1 MTNKIIQ
8 WYNINKRD
16 LPWRKTKD
24 GYKIWVSEIILQQTQ
39 IKKGTI
45 YYIKFINTF
54 PNVKSLSKSSET
66 EILNMWQGL
75 GYYNRALNMLH
86 TAKYVVKYYN
96 GIFPSKYKKLIKLKG
111 IGEYT
116 ASAISSICSNEP
128 KAVLDGN
135 VYRVL
140 SRIYN
145 VSAVIN
151 SSAGKKKMQ
160 TIADKLLPQ
169 SNTGI
174 YNQAM
179 MDFGSIQCVKYNP
192 NCNICPINNMCI
204 AFQKNTI
211 HIRPVIKRKNKMK
224 SRYLNYLYISDN
236 KNFIIQQRSEK
247 DIWRKMYE
255 LPVIES
261 NSTLNINKLKKH
273 TYLQQFNITRIKK
286 DLDMKHPLSHQ
297 ILNIIFWSISVKSL
311 NPNFQIISNKEIS
324 KYPIPKPLERYFE
337 IKH

>member
-24 GYKIWVSEIILQQTQ
+24 AYKIWVSEIILQQTQ

-151 SSAGKKKMQ
+151 SSAGKKKN
-160 TIADKLLPQ
+160 A
-169 SNTGI
+169 
-174 YNQAM
+174 
-179 MDFGSIQCVKYNP
+179 
-192 NCNICPINNMCI
+192 
-204 AFQKNTI
+204 
-211 HIRPVIKRKNKMK
+211 
-224 SRYLNYLYISDN
+224 NYC
-236 KNFIIQQRSEK
+236 
-247 DIWRKMYE
+247 
-255 LPVIES
+255 
-261 NSTLNINKLKKH
+261 
-273 TYLQQFNITRIKK
+273 
-286 DLDMKHPLSHQ
+286 
-297 ILNIIFWSISVKSL
+297 
-311 NPNFQIISNKEIS
+311 
-324 KYPIPKPLERYFE
+324 
-337 IKH
+337 